1 MDVKNISFCLFFF
14 KKKVAPS
21 SSSLILDLGCLV
33 RFSSVLTWS
42 PRHCYADQIWYPGSS
57 VTSVITLKL
66 SLDDAKHLRNYTRD
80 WLVLKTTNTSAPAA
94 GLCAQVPWLHAVDTK
109 LWVCQLHKDDNQVT
123 VSFLFWGGPV
133 NCPVWASLHLL
144 HLLTGESPDIVF
156 CCCGPSASNFDM
168 LWVWVAFLP
177 SAAIKSGYLRY
188 CSLAVSSNPYS
199 SDLSRQ
205 RGAFVCRTAT
215 HRTPFV
221 FSSTVSKLTVNTAR
235 LTGSEIVRQRKPQP
249 DVRRATLK
257 F

>member
-1 MDVKNISFCLFFF
+1 M
-14 KKKVAPS
+14 APS

-33 RFSSVLTWS
+33 RFSSVLTWITAS
-42 PRHCYADQIWYPGSS
+42 LLHWSDLVPREFSDISNH
-57 VTSVITLKL
+57 VKL

-123 VSFLFWGGPV
+123 VYFLFLGGGPV